1 MSLFNLVQIS
11 SNFRIQGPWIWTTI
25 GILSSSSTGIALLS
39 VNFNCEKNL
48 DQFKIWRP
56 SGCTW
61 TEIFLVFQHDF
72 DKNNKIQTFV
82 IMFKKQNKIGTVFY
96 FFLIFVLKPRSILK
110 CIYRIGLYKGHI
122 SGSRAIKSNLDSD
135 IFNLSK

>member
-1 MSLFNLVQIS
+1 MSLFNLVQTS
-11 SNFRIQGPWIWTTI
+11 SNFRIERPWSWTSIWIW
-25 GILSSSSTGIALLS
+25 SSSPTRKIPLV

-61 TEIFLVFQHDF
+61 TEIFLIFQHDF

-110 CIYRIGLYKGHI
+110 CIYRIGLQKGHI